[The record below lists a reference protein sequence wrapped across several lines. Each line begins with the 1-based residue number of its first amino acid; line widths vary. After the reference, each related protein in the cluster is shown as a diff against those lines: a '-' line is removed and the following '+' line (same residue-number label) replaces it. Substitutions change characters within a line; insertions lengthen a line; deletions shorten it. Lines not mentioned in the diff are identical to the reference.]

1 MNDSRS
7 FIEPFKSRLLEVF
20 NASSSGDNPYRNPP
34 PPPPG
39 KRAKKHEPAEAGWD
53 HESQHLFEDF
63 LSLDEEKITNGLAK
77 AKVHKALDRKYRRSS
92 RSEQLE
98 EETRA
103 LEDVLDADQIAPE
116 ITLQK
121 RDLIAVFLA
130 DVQDLISS
138 RYPGLSQRADLL
150 SRPVWLHLSQQG
162 LHPRF
167 LLNLFIIAHYYHTG
181 QEAYDNLQ
189 ARLYLQ
195 MHVQH
200 LNLGLRAE
208 EIAQH
213 LEKHTLDL
221 DRFSSM
227 LDQTL
232 HALERQS
239 ELLGSLEN
247 LLQVKCEQAQSYFLQ
262 RLQQPYLDV
271 NSRLA
276 RFYLMQK
283 YQGLRTAVYQL
294 AERLQ
299 AQQKVEPE
307 QVVHLMHQWL
317 GQEQNLVSL
326 FVLQAAKTELPLIPA
341 EIETQLAAIELDPA
355 LFATVDAQ
363 LNLEQL
369 EKWTQSLVPGA
380 TESALGFV
388 SDQVL
393 EQDWNTAVVEEDWS
407 VLEKW
412 ALLKAYYGL
421 LFRQTSILPLG
432 RSAEAF
438 LPLQSH
444 SHS

>member
-7 FIEPFKSRLLEVF
+7 FIEPFKSRFLEVF

-34 PPPPG
+34 PPPG
-39 KRAKKHEPAEAGWD
+39 KRPKKQESTEPGWD

-63 LSLDEEKITNGLAK
+63 LSLDEERITNGLAK
-77 AKVHKALDRKYRRSS
+77 AKVRKALDRKYRRSS

-116 ITLQK
+116 ITQQK
-121 RDLIAVFLA
+121 LVLITQFLD
-130 DVQDLISS
+130 DVNKLIGS
-138 RYPGLSQRADLL
+138 RYPGLIDRVDLL

-167 LLNLFIIAHYYHTG
+167 LLNLFIMAHYYQTG
-181 QEAYDNLQ
+181 QEVYDNLQ

-208 EIAQH
+208 EIVQH

-221 DRFSSM
+221 ERFSSM

-247 LLQVKCEQAQSYFLQ
+247 LLQIKCQQAQAYFLQ
-262 RLQQPYLDV
+262 QLQQPYLDA

-276 RFYLMQK
+276 SFYLLQK
-283 YQGLRTAVYQL
+283 HQTLRTAVHQL
-294 AERLQ
+294 AERLA

-307 QVVHLMHQWL
+307 QASELMGQWL
-317 GQEQNLVSL
+317 GREQALVSL
-326 FVLQAAKTELPLIPA
+326 FVLQAAKTELPLISE
-341 EIETQLAAIELDPA
+341 EIETQLEALELAPS
-355 LFATVDAQ
+355 LFAKIDPQ

-369 EKWTQSLVPGA
+369 EIWSQNAIRPAQEPG
-380 TESALGFV
+380 LGFV

-393 EQDWNTAVVEEDWS
+393 DQDWNTAVAEEDWS

-421 LFRQTSILPLG
+421 VFRQSSILPLG

-438 LPLQSH
+438 LPLH

>member
-34 PPPPG
+34 PPPG
-39 KRAKKHEPAEAGWD
+39 KRPKKAEPAEAGWD
-53 HESQHLFEDF
+53 SESEHLFEDF
-63 LSLDEEKITNGLAK
+63 LSLDEEKITNGLAR

-98 EETRA
+98 EETLA
-103 LEDVLDADQIAPE
+103 LEDVLDADLIAPE

-121 RDLIAVFLA
+121 LDLIAVFLT
-130 DVQDLISS
+130 DVQNLIAN

-167 LLNLFIIAHYYHTG
+167 LLNLFMIAHYYQSG
-181 QEAYDNLQ
+181 QEAYDNPQ

-208 EIAQH
+208 EIEQH

-221 DRFSSM
+221 ERFSSM

-247 LLQVKCEQAQSYFLQ
+247 LLQIKCEQAQTYFLQ
-262 RLQQPYLDV
+262 RLQEPYLDV

-276 RFYLMQK
+276 RFYLLQK
-283 YQGLRTAVYQL
+283 YRGVCTAVYQL

-299 AQQKVEPE
+299 ARQKVEPE
-307 QVVHLMHQWL
+307 QAADLMQRWL
-317 GQEQNLVSL
+317 GHEQALASL

-341 EIETQLAAIELDPA
+341 EMETELVAMELDPA
-355 LFATVDAQ
+355 LFAAIDTQ

-369 EKWTQSLVPGA
+369 EKWVQDSVVSSL
-380 TESALGFV
+380 ESAPGFV

-393 EQDWNTAVVEEDWS
+393 EQNWNTAVAEEDWS

-412 ALLKAYYGL
+412 ALLKASYGL
-421 LFRQTSILPLG
+421 LFRQSSILPLG

-438 LPLQSH
+438 LPLH
-444 SHS
+444 SAS

>member
-1 MNDSRS
+1 MSDSRS
-7 FIEPFKSRLLEVF
+7 FIEPFKSRFLEVF
-20 NASSSGDNPYRNPP
+20 SSSASGDNPYRNPP
-34 PPPPG
+34 PEPPA
-39 KRAKKHEPAEAGWD
+39 KRPKKREPEESGWD

-77 AKVHKALDRKYRRSS
+77 AKVRKALDRKYRRSS

-98 EETRA
+98 QETRA

-116 ITLQK
+116 ITQQK
-121 RDLIAVFLA
+121 IDLITIFLM
-130 DVQDLISS
+130 DVQNLLSS
-138 RYPGLSQRADLL
+138 RYPGLRDRVDLL

-167 LLNLFIIAHYYHTG
+167 LLNLFIMSHYYQTG
-181 QEAYDNLQ
+181 QEVYDNLQ

-195 MHVQH
+195 MHVQY
-200 LNLGLRAE
+200 LNLGLRAD
-208 EIAQH
+208 EISQH

-221 DRFSSM
+221 ERFSSM

-247 LLQVKCEQAQSYFLQ
+247 LLQVKCQQAQSYFLQ
-262 RLQQPYLDV
+262 TLQQPYLDV

-276 RFYLMQK
+276 RFYLLQK
-283 YQGLRTAVYQL
+283 YQHLRTAVYQL

-299 AQQKVEPE
+299 AQQKFEPE
-307 QVVHLMHQWL
+307 QASELMKQWL
-317 GQEQNLVSL
+317 GREQALVSL
-326 FVLQAAKTELPLIPA
+326 FVLQAAKTELPLIP
-341 EIETQLAAIELDPA
+341 EELESQLEAIELDPT
-355 LFATVDAQ
+355 LFAMIDSQ

-369 EKWTQSLVPGA
+369 ESWAQNSGPPPKDPTP
-380 TESALGFV
+380 GFV

-393 EQDWNTAVVEEDWS
+393 EQDWSTAVAEEDWG

-438 LPLQSH
+438 LPTH
-444 SHS
+444 SN